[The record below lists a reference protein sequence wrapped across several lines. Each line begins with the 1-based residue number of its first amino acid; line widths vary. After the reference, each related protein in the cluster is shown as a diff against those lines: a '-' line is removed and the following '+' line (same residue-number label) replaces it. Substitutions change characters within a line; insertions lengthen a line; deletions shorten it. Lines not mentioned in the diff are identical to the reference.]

1 MEHRMDFSK
10 LNQRPC
16 IPRNMAVYH
25 GGTSSMAYM
34 RSLEALLLFEMM
46 KLEIVLNSRYNMY
59 VISSLG
65 LLSCLDLSVPEV
77 PLSFPFLI
85 LRSTSSSLS
94 GCKRTELKLKY
105 LIFSQMGF

>member
-1 MEHRMDFSK
+1 MDFSK

-46 KLEIVLNSRYNMY
+46 KLEIVLNSRYNICM
-59 VISSLG
+59 LFRPWDC
-65 LLSCLDLSVPEV
+65 CLVWIYQFQRCHCHS
-77 PLSFPFLI
+77 
-85 LRSTSSSLS
+85 RS
-94 GCKRTELKLKY
+94 
-105 LIFSQMGF
+105 

>member
-34 RSLEALLLFEMM
+34 RSLEALLLYSGYSIEAG
-46 KLEIVLNSRYNMY
+46 KNPTEISH
-59 VISSLG
+59 
-65 LLSCLDLSVPEV
+65 
-77 PLSFPFLI
+77 
-85 LRSTSSSLS
+85 
-94 GCKRTELKLKY
+94 
-105 LIFSQMGF
+105 IFG